1 MRTTGPSASPVPS
14 GSSHLLRAL
23 NERAALY
30 HLMDNETLTRVE
42 LCRLTGLTKP
52 TASQVMS
59 RLLESGRAVT
69 VGRATARQ
77 AGPKAEVY
85 TVNADHAFAAAATLH
100 EPDAVTVAIADLKG
114 REKSSTTTRVDFTAV
129 PPDRAVL
136 RLLARTA
143 EDAGIGLDR
152 IAVLHIAVPGAYDA
166 EADTIGHAD
175 IPGLTGLRMRTSL
188 EAELSAAVEIHN
200 DVNAAT
206 LAERRH
212 PEAAGG
218 LVVLW
223 LGREGIGVGIDLR
236 QDLLIGR
243 HGAAGELGYVPAFPD
258 RAGPD
263 DPTFQDWLGAP
274 AAIGLGREHGIGGE
288 DAPAVIA
295 AAVERGASDFL
306 DAYASRVVAAVRLL
320 RCLLDPPRIVLAG
333 EIARAGGET
342 LLAHVRERAGDF
354 GGRVLPSAVYGDAA
368 AIGALDAAHA
378 DLKGRVL
385 DAAIEKGR

>member
-1 MRTTGPSASPVPS
+1 MRSTGLSASPVPS

-30 HLMDNETLTRVE
+30 HLMEHETLTRVE

-69 VGRATARQ
+69 VGRTTARQ

-85 TVNADHAFAAAATLH
+85 TVNAEHAFAAAATLH
-100 EPDAVTVAIADLKG
+100 EPDGITVAITDLKH
-114 REKSSTTTRVDFTAV
+114 RERSSSTTRIDFTAV
-129 PPDRAVL
+129 PPDRAVVN
-136 RLLARTA
+136 LLTATA
-143 EDAGIGLDR
+143 EAAATDLDK
-152 IAVLHIAVPGAYDA
+152 IAVLHIAVPGAYDTDT
-166 EADTIGHAD
+166 DTIDHAD
-175 IPGLTGLRMRTSL
+175 IPGLTGLRMRASL
-188 EAELSAAVEIHN
+188 EAELGVAVEIHN

-206 LAERRH
+206 MAERRN
-212 PEAAGG
+212 PEATEG

-236 QDLLIGR
+236 RELLIGR

-258 RAGPD
+258 RARPD

-274 AAIGLGREHGIGGE
+274 AALELGREHGLAGK
-288 DAPAVIA
+288 DAPAVVTA
-295 AAVERGASDFL
+295 AIERGASAFL
-306 DAYASRVVAAVRLL
+306 DAYAARVGAAVRLL

-342 LLAHVRERAGDF
+342 LLAHVRQRSGDF
-354 GGRVLPSAVYGDAA
+354 GGRVIPSAVYGDAA

-385 DAAIEKGR
+385 DEAIEKR